1 MTKTLLQ
8 RIATAIS
15 TAPQGETYEDC
26 HNNEAKAAILEVAKW
41 LEEDETLTGAKCA
54 FMLEQQVE
62 PKDYSINTIVDMM
75 DVLKKETKK

>member
-26 HNNEAKAAILEVAKW
+26 RNNEAKAALLEITDW
-41 LEEDETLTGAKCA
+41 LE
-54 FMLEQQVE
+54 QVN
-62 PKDYSINTIVDMM
+62 DGDVDFILWN
-75 DVLKKETKK
+75 LKQELK

>member
-26 HNNEAKAAILEVAKW
+26 RNNEAKVAILEVAKW
-41 LEEDETLTGAKCA
+41 LEENNTLTGAKCA

-62 PKDYSINTIVDMM
+62 PKDYTMRHYD
-75 DVLKKETKK
+75 

>member
-26 HNNEAKAAILEVAKW
+26 RNNEAKAALLEITDW
-41 LEEDETLTGAKCA
+41 LEQVNDGDVDFILWNLK
-54 FMLEQQVE
+54 QQ
-62 PKDYSINTIVDMM
+62 
-75 DVLKKETKK
+75 LK

>member
-26 HNNEAKAAILEVAKW
+26 RNNEAKAV
-41 LEEDETLTGAKCA
+41 LEEIADWIEKVNDG
-54 FMLEQQVE
+54 
-62 PKDYSINTIVDMM
+62 DVDFILWKFKQE
-75 DVLKKETKK
+75 LK

>member
-26 HNNEAKAAILEVAKW
+26 RNNEAKAT
-41 LEEDETLTGAKCA
+41 LEETLK
-54 FMLEQQVE
+54 FMREVYYKRVNYNGDMYHTL
-62 PKDYSINTIVDMM
+62 YGSINDIPDMM
-75 DVLKKETKK
+75 NLLKKEANK

>member
-26 HNNEAKAAILEVAKW
+26 RNNEAKAA
-41 LEEDETLTGAKCA
+41 LEETVK
-54 FMLEQQVE
+54 FMQEIYYKRANYNGDMWNRL
-62 PKDYSINTIVDMM
+62 YGSINTIVDMM
-75 DVLKKETKK
+75 NVLKKEANK

>member
-26 HNNEAKAAILEVAKW
+26 RNNEAKAV
-41 LEEDETLTGAKCA
+41 LEEIADWIEKVNDG
-54 FMLEQQVE
+54 
-62 PKDYSINTIVDMM
+62 DVDFI
-75 DVLKKETKK
+75 LWKLRQEANK

>member
-26 HNNEAKAAILEVAKW
+26 RNNEAKAALLEITDW
-41 LEEDETLTGAKCA
+41 LE
-54 FMLEQQVE
+54 QVN
-62 PKDYSINTIVDMM
+62 DGDVDFILWR
-75 DVLKKETKK
+75 LKEELK

>member
-26 HNNEAKAAILEVAKW
+26 RNNEAKATLLEIADW
-41 LEEDETLTGAKCA
+41 LEEEKLLFITHTGLRNQANK
-54 FMLEQQVE
+54 
-62 PKDYSINTIVDMM
+62 
-75 DVLKKETKK
+75 

>member
-26 HNNEAKAAILEVAKW
+26 RNNEAKAV
-41 LEEDETLTGAKCA
+41 LEEIASWVEDASWVEETYNSSFVTAVELRQEAK
-54 FMLEQQVE
+54 
-62 PKDYSINTIVDMM
+62 K
-75 DVLKKETKK
+75 